1 MRDRTTTNHTNDTNK
16 EEPIRVIR
24 VIRGFMLPHHSSL
37 ISAKH
42 LFDRLA
48 NHPVLSVSI
57 AGLFS
62 LLVNGT
68 MALVL
73 GVPPLAV
80 HDEYSYWLAADTF
93 AHGRLT
99 NPPHPLWVH
108 FESMHVLQQ
117 PTYASKYPPGQG
129 IALALG
135 QLLTGR
141 PIVGVWLSS
150 ALACAAIWWML
161 RAWVRPRWAL
171 LGSLLVSLHPL
182 MVDWNHNYW
191 GGSVALLGGT
201 LVLGAMR
208 RIVTARGMLSRPVG
222 LNSMS

>member
-1 MRDRTTTNHTNDTNK
+1 MRDRTTTNHVNDTNK
-16 EEPIRVIR
+16 GEPIRVNR
-24 VIRGFMLPHHSSL
+24 VIRGFMLRHHSSL
-37 ISAKH
+37 ISAKR

-48 NHPVLSVSI
+48 SRPIMSLGI

-68 MALVL
+68 VALFI
-73 GVPPLAV
+73 GVPPPAV

-135 QLLTGR
+135 QVLTGR
-141 PIVGVWLSS
+141 PLVWL
-150 ALACAAIWWML
+150 
-161 RAWVRPRWAL
+161 
-171 LGSLLVSLHPL
+171 
-182 MVDWNHNYW
+182 
-191 GGSVALLGGT
+191 
-201 LVLGAMR
+201 
-208 RIVTARGMLSRPVG
+208 
-222 LNSMS
+222 